1 MNKIKVLCILTV
13 LLLSGC
19 GNSSSSQLESYST
32 SQVVLSESEQSMS
45 DQSESNQSV
54 TTDILIISREY
65 RHGWNDNDNG
75 MFLTSDGKV
84 YTFDATGKS
93 TDKGRFF
100 TYEQL
105 YDYLVGLIKTTEPID
120 TVDVKSM
127 VTDIESLKFSKDEWT
142 TEHWGND
149 IGQHDYEL
157 VRNIDGKLVFDTLYT
172 SGDSK
177 SGYTKN
183 KDVMKI
189 VDNCNTIFN
198 KEL

>member
-1 MNKIKVLCILTV
+1 MRILCLLLV

-19 GNSSSSQLESYST
+19 GQTDSSFSSSSNISSDSTSSNSSYSSVEDIPE
-32 SQVVLSESEQSMS
+32 SQVA
-45 DQSESNQSV
+45 
-54 TTDILIISREY
+54 DILIISRSY
-65 RHGWNDNDNG
+65 CHGWNDNDNG
-75 MFLTSDGKV
+75 MFITSDGKI
-84 YTFDATGKS
+84 YKFDATGKS
-93 TDKGRFF
+93 TGKGRFF

-105 YDYLVGLIKTTEPID
+105 YDYLVDLMKTTEPID

-127 VTDIESLKFSKDEWT
+127 ITDIESLKFSKDEWT
-142 TEHWGND
+142 TEHCGND

-157 VRNIDGKLVFDTLYT
+157 VRKIDGKLVFDTLYT

-198 KEL
+198 KEQ

>member
-19 GNSSSSQLESYST
+19 GNSSSSQLESSST
-32 SQVVLSESEQSMS
+32 SQVVLSEPEQSMS
-45 DQSESNQSV
+45 DQSVSNQSV

-75 MFLTSDGKV
+75 MFITSDGKI
-84 YTFDATGKS
+84 YKFDATGKS
-93 TDKGRFF
+93 TDKSRFF

-105 YDYLVGLIKTTEPID
+105 YDYLVDLMKTTEPID

-142 TEHWGND
+142 NEHWGND

-157 VRNIDGKLVFDTLYT
+157 VRKIDGKLVFDTLYT

>member
-19 GNSSSSQLESYST
+19 GNSSSSQLESSST
-32 SQVVLSESEQSMS
+32 SQVVLSEPEQSMS
-45 DQSESNQSV
+45 DQSVSNQSV

-75 MFLTSDGKV
+75 MFITSDGKI
-84 YTFDATGKS
+84 YKFDATGKS
-93 TDKGRFF
+93 TDKSRFF

-105 YDYLVGLIKTTEPID
+105 YDYLVDLMKTTEPID

-142 TEHWGND
+142 NEHWGND

-157 VRNIDGKLVFDTLYT
+157 VRKIDGKLVFDTLYT
-172 SGDSK
+172 SGDST

>member
-1 MNKIKVLCILTV
+1 MNKIKILCVLTV
-13 LLLSGC
+13 LLLSSC
-19 GNSSSSQLESYST
+19 GNSSSSQLESSST

-45 DQSESNQSV
+45 DQSV
-54 TTDILIISREY
+54 TTDILIISRSY
-65 RHGWNDNDNG
+65 CHGWNDNDNG
-75 MFLTSDGKV
+75 MFITSDGKI
-84 YTFDATGKS
+84 YKFDATGKS
-93 TDKGRFF
+93 TGKGRFF

-105 YDYLVGLIKTTEPID
+105 YNYLVDLMKTTEPID
-120 TVDVKSM
+120 TVDVKSI

-142 TEHWGND
+142 NEHCGND

-157 VRNIDGKLVFDTLYT
+157 VRKIDGKLVFDTLYT